1 MCKQHYSTASVC
13 AEHKKHSS
21 FRINLPKTTTRKLI
35 IEIIISPNIKL
46 KIIVLLSNSC
56 YHSYRAQVLSFLSPT
71 FLLIIATLV
80 ILISCHSFDSTNIMS
95 NKARNPLS
103 LPLSFEP
110 CMTSL
115 MFLGWRVI
123 FIE

>member
-56 YHSYRAQVLSFLSPT
+56 YHSYRAQVLSFLSPA

-80 ILISCHSFDSTNIMS
+80 ILISCHLFDSTNIMS

-103 LPLSFEP
+103 LPLSFEA
-110 CMTSL
+110 CMSSL
-115 MFLGWRVI
+115 MFLGWTII